1 MSDDLLE
8 YYEKELAYL
17 RQSGGQFAETH
28 PKIAGRLKIS
38 EEIVEDP
45 HVSRLLEGVAY
56 LNARIQKKLDDDF
69 PELTDSLL
77 EVLYPHYLQPIP
89 STSVIQFKPSE
100 DLDCRYSIA
109 TNTLLET
116 EPFHGQT
123 CQFETRYPV
132 QLWPIEISQVKYS
145 IRPFKTPGSEQVK
158 GAQSVLQI
166 SIRST
171 IAGIPIKE
179 LDIDNIRFYLRGQPQ
194 HRFKLY
200 EQLLNN
206 NIKIAVTS
214 ADKESEEK
222 PIFLTRSIIQPVGFR
237 DEEGI
242 LPYPLNAFSG
252 YRLLTEFFACPEK
265 FLFIDFNQLHLAT
278 QNNETDTLHLYIYLD
293 EANQEL
299 ERNLTADNL
308 ALGCT
313 PIINLFDHTADP
325 IPLNQEQSEYKV
337 VADVRASECMEV
349 HSITRV
355 DAIQANGEKRN
366 IAPLY
371 QTPFHNQR
379 PIAQHRNGEH
389 WLSRRQERHDTDA
402 TTNTLISV
410 TDLHFHQ
417 LPPADETLNIK
428 TLCFNR
434 NLPSKLPFGGG
445 QPTLLCV
452 GDTPPIQSISCLTPP
467 TEVIRPATGKAAQWK
482 LISHLN
488 LNHLSL
494 GNSPEALLSLKELLN
509 LYNFHSTA
517 SSQALI
523 DSIIKLHIA
532 PTTAPIT
539 VSGKTTLCRGT
550 EITLELDDSLLS
562 GTNAYLFASILE
574 YFFALH
580 CSINTFTRLIV
591 NIKGKDGALKKW
603 PPRAGEKAL
612 I

>member
-1 MSDDLLE
+1 MTDELLS

-28 PKIAGRLKIS
+28 PKIAGRLKLS

-56 LNARIQKKLDDDF
+56 LNARIQKKLDDEF
-69 PELTDSLL
+69 PELTDALL
-77 EVLYPHYLQPIP
+77 EVLYPHYLQAIP
-89 STSVIQFKPSE
+89 STSVIQFKPAD
-100 DLDCRYSIA
+100 DLDCHYA
-109 TNTLLET
+109 MPANTLLET

-123 CQFETRYPV
+123 CQFRTSYPV
-132 QLWPIEISQVKYS
+132 DLHPITISKAKYS
-145 IRPFKTPGSEQVK
+145 IRPFNAPGSDKVK
-158 GAQSVLQI
+158 GAQALLQI
-166 SIRST
+166 SIKSKLP
-171 IAGIPIKE
+171 GVPIKE
-179 LDIDNIRFYLRGQPQ
+179 LNVNSLRFYLRGQPQ

-206 NIKIAVTS
+206 NLKVAIA
-214 ADKESEEK
+214 DDENEK
-222 PIFLTRSIIQPVGFR
+222 QPMYLNRSSIQAVGLK
-237 DEEGI
+237 DEDGV
-242 LPYPLNAFSG
+242 LPYPENAFTG

-265 FLFIDFNQLHLAT
+265 FLFIDI
-278 QNNETDTLHLYIYLD
+278 NNIYLFTDQSDKEEFHLYIYL
-293 EANQEL
+293 NQADPEL
-299 ERNLTADNL
+299 ERNLSADNL
-308 ALGCT
+308 ALGCS
-313 PIINLFDHTADP
+313 PIINLFEHTADP

-337 VADVRASECMEV
+337 VADVRASDCMEI
-349 HSITRV
+349 HSITQV
-355 DAIQANGEKRN
+355 KAIQANGEQRL

-379 PIAQHRNGEH
+379 KDKSREH
-389 WLSRRQERHDTDA
+389 WLARRQDRNDTDG
-402 TTNTLISV
+402 TTNTLISI
-410 TDLHFHQ
+410 TDLDFNR

-445 QPTLLCV
+445 QPALSCV
-452 GDTPPIQSISCLTPP
+452 GDTPPIKSIHCLTPP
-467 TEVIRPATGKAAQWK
+467 TEVIRPAKGRSAQWK

-509 LYNFHSTA
+509 LYNFNSTA

-523 DSIIKLHIA
+523 DSITKLNIV
-532 PTTAPIT
+532 PTTAPISL
-539 VSGKTTLCRGT
+539 SGKTTLCRGT
-550 EITLELDDSLLS
+550 EITLELDDSQLS
-562 GTNAYLFASILE
+562 GTNSYLFSSILE
-574 YFFALH
+574 SFFALH